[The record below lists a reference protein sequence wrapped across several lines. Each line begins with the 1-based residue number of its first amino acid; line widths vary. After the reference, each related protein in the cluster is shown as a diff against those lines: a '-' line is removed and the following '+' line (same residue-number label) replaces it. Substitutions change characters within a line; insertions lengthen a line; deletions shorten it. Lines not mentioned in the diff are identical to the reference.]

1 VASITLCGRGLIC
14 RQRRFAERG
23 NIMTTVL
30 ASYDPQTVLSAV
42 DHHTVAVMGFMS
54 LCLGATFTYLISAFR
69 TARAHRAYPSPL
81 AAVGFFAIHDA
92 TFVAYWNTWF
102 HTYHH
107 WWLECWA
114 VALIFTS
121 AIEFALC
128 YQVYKYGRDELMP
141 RLTQRQ
147 FGIGIIGALLG
158 ITAMWLTV
166 KGIIDDP
173 LFLIAFA
180 VTAWM
185 PPVFATVLLAGRRSM
200 RGQTMLMNWCLLI
213 NPIGMFGAWA
223 FLDPY
228 FRQVPFVLLGV
239 ASIGWAAVNL
249 WLMQKYPR
257 YQRQDDSDMADVAP
271 LQTGQATR

>member
-1 VASITLCGRGLIC
+1 VIVL
-14 RQRRFAERG
+14 
-23 NIMTTVL
+23 L
-30 ASYDPQTVLSAV
+30 ASYDPQTVLNSV
-42 DHHTVAVMGFMS
+42 DTRTVPVMALMT
-54 LCLGATFTYLISAFR
+54 LCLGATFVYLVSAFR
-69 TARAHRAYPSPL
+69 TAKAHRAYPAPL

-92 TFVAYWNTWF
+92 TFVAYWNSWF
-102 HTYHH
+102 GTYHH

-128 YQVYKYGRDELMP
+128 FQVYRYGRQELMP
-141 RLTQRQ
+141 KLTQRQ
-147 FGIGIIGALLG
+147 FGAAIVGALLG
-158 ITAMWLTV
+158 ISAMWLTV

-185 PPVFATVLLAGRRSM
+185 PPVFSTVLLCGRGSM
-200 RGQTMLMNWCLLI
+200 RGQTMLMNWCLLL

-228 FRQVPFVLLGV
+228 FRTPPFILMG
-239 ASIGWAAVNL
+239 AATIGWAGFNL
-249 WLMQKYPR
+249 WVMSKYPKYEPR
-257 YQRQDDSDMADVAP
+257 LGGAEKTVVP
-271 LQTGQATR
+271 TGAAT

>member
-1 VASITLCGRGLIC
+1 VSEVTFSPSVTTPT
-14 RQRRFAERG
+14 RFIHG
-23 NIMTTVL
+23 GFLVTKVL
-30 ASYDPQTVLSAV
+30 ASYDPQTVLHSV
-42 DHHTVAVMGFMS
+42 DHHTFAVMAFMS
-54 LCLGATFTYLISAFR
+54 VCLGATFVYLISAFR
-69 TARAHRAYPSPL
+69 TARTHRAYPAPL

-92 TFVAYWNTWF
+92 TFVASWDAWF
-102 HTYHH
+102 YTYDH
-107 WWLECWA
+107 WWLKCWA

-128 YQVYKYGRDELMP
+128 YQVYKYGREELMP
-141 RLTQRQ
+141 RLTQHQ
-147 FGIGIIGALLG
+147 FGAAIIGALLG

-166 KGIIDDP
+166 KSVLDDP
-173 LFLIAFA
+173 LFLVAFA

-200 RGQTMLMNWCLLI
+200 RGQTMLMNWCLFI

-228 FRQVPFVLLGV
+228 FRQLPFVLLGL

-249 WLMQKYPR
+249 WLMRKYPP
-257 YQRQDDSDMADVAP
+257 YKPRQSSEETDPVLHSGTMP
-271 LQTGQATR
+271 